1 MQLFIDESGSWGKQD
16 RYFVIAMFIPLKPK
30 RIKNLVKNFCA
41 SYNINEVK
49 ASRLEF
55 PEKTILINKLN
66 KNKDYSISYIV
77 LDKLQVTSKR
87 LLEDGNLCFNFLLSF
102 LLKKTIKEAS
112 QDIEIFI
119 DNRNTKVS
127 SSNSLEDYI
136 KIKAYFQ
143 WKFSYT
149 IKIHYRDSRKVKLI
163 QMADLIANAIYAKY
177 NWRKDHFY
185 SQLSIT
191 ESIKFPVD
199 KFGDSNI

>member
-55 PEKTILINKLN
+55 PEKTTLIN
-66 KNKDYSISYIV
+66 
-77 LDKLQVTSKR
+77 KLQVTSKR
-87 LLEDGNLCFNFLLSF
+87 LLEDGNLCFNFLLSY

-149 IKIHYRDSRKVKLI
+149 IKIHYRDSREVKLI